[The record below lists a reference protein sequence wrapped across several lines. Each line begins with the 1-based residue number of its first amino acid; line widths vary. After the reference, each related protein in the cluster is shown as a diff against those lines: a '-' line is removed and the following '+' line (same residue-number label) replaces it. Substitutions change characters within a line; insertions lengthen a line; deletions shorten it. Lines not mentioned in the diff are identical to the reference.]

1 MVALLQVEAEEVL
14 FGVILLEV
22 SSLGWVL
29 VWELLQG
36 LLVLAVTG

>member
-1 MVALLQVEAEEVL
+1 MVALLQVGAEEVL

-36 LLVLAVTG
+36 LLVLAVTE

>member
-1 MVALLQVEAEEVL
+1 MVALLQVGAEGVL

>member
-1 MVALLQVEAEEVL
+1 MALLQVEAEEVL